1 LQIDVLLPDKQH
13 TDGTLQ
19 RCHTEGTLQHC
30 HLHYNVAI
38 VSFNSD
44 RAFPTM
50 SISDDRSADVSG
62 KAVAVGRCF
71 ESGMLMATKGLL
83 NQGHRHSLLDC
94 NVLWYSSCEITKVSF
109 LAFSW
114 C

>member
-1 LQIDVLLPDKQH
+1 MQIDLLLPDKQ
-13 TDGTLQ
+13 
-19 RCHTEGTLQHC
+19 HTEGTLQHC

-50 SISDDRSADVSG
+50 SISDDRSSDVSG

-83 NQGHRHSLLDC
+83 NQGHRRSLLDC
-94 NVLWYSSCEITKVSF
+94 NVLWYSSCEITEVPF
-109 LAFSW
+109 IAFPW
-114 C
+114 CISLPFTRC

>member
-38 VSFNSD
+38 V
-44 RAFPTM
+44 